1 MDECERHTFGKHS
14 RLLGQALHRGSSTS
28 IFVLGSPWLLYLQSR
43 LHKHGTPQ
51 HLASHAPTRCS
62 CASCGIDYQCSA
74 AQVASRHVGTY
85 CNALGYAH
93 PNITFVQGFI
103 ECLPEAGIGPESA
116 DLVMSNCVVNLS
128 PDKAAVLHGA
138 YRALAPGGE
147 MYFADVYCDRRLPES
162 IRQDEVRWDP

>member
-1 MDECERHTFGKHS
+1 MAPPNILPVTHQHD
-14 RLLGQALHRGSSTS
+14 ALMLPV
-28 IFVLGSPWLLYLQSR
+28 VL
-43 LHKHGTPQ
+43 T
-51 HLASHAPTRCS
+51 
-62 CASCGIDYQCSA
+62 YQCPA
-74 AQVASRHVGTY
+74 AQVAGRHVGDY
-85 CNALGYAH
+85 CKSTLGYAQ

-162 IRQDEVRWDP
+162 VRQDEVRCHP